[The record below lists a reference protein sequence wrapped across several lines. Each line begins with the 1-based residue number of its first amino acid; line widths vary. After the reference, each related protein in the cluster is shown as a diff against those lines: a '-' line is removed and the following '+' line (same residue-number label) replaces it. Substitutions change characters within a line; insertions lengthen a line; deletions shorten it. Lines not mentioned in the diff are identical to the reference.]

1 MNDETLS
8 PAMAP
13 SSREG
18 LPETVSEAISGQAAA
33 FDPAAAG
40 DLQVDLQFCFT
51 GQEPGDYVLRI
62 ANGHCTAHTGR
73 TSLPA
78 LTVHAPSE
86 VWLQIAR
93 GELSGPTAYMRG
105 LFRAEGD
112 MRLLMRMGELFS
124 RKGKAVQQD
133 KPEEK
138 KSSTTAL
145 LLAYCRGY
153 HAEHDAPKI
162 FDDFLA
168 YALLKKEERAA
179 FDQMLT
185 PTVQAIETHDSAGAA
200 ACRDQADAHAWSMRT
215 IAPLSLAVSRSRY
228 TEDNLAQAIGEGVGQ
243 YVILGA
249 GLDTFAFRRPE
260 MFAQLQVFEIDHPIT
275 QTLKRRRI
283 AEAGWEKP
291 NRLHFIPVDFT
302 KESLTTA
309 LSHSVYDPQI
319 STFFSWLGV
328 TYYLSRDAVFAT
340 LRAIAESA
348 PSGSIVIFDY
358 FDAEAF
364 VPGKATKRMQIADEY
379 TRKQGEP
386 IITGFDTAALAAD
399 LSAAGFR
406 LEENLTPADIEACYF
421 QGRTDGYHA
430 YDFAHFARAVVE

>member
-1 MNDETLS
+1 MKDETLS

-18 LPETVSEAISGQAAA
+18 LPETVSEAICGQAAA
-33 FDPAAAG
+33 FDAAAAG
-40 DLQVDLQFCFT
+40 DLRADLQFCIT
-51 GQEPGDYVLRI
+51 GREPGDYVLRI

-86 VWLQIAR
+86 VWLQIAQ
-93 GELSGPTAYMRG
+93 GELSGSTAYIKG

-124 RKGKAVQQD
+124 RKGKAGQGD

-138 KSSTTAL
+138 KGSTTAL

-162 FDDFLA
+162 FDDFMA

-185 PTVQAIETHDSAGAA
+185 PTVQAIETSDPAGAA

-228 TEDNLAQAIGEGVGQ
+228 TEDNLAQAVGEGVGQ

-249 GLDTFAFRRPE
+249 GLDTFAFRCPE
-260 MFAQLQVFEIDHPIT
+260 MLKQLQVFEIDHPAT
-275 QTLKRRRI
+275 QALKRRRI
-283 AEAGWEKP
+283 IEAGWEKP
-291 NRLHFIPVDFT
+291 DRLRFVPVDFT
-302 KESLTTA
+302 KESLAAA
-309 LSHSVYDPQI
+309 LSHSTYDPR
-319 STFFSWLGV
+319 TPAFFSWLGV
-328 TYYLSRDAVFAT
+328 TYYLSHDAVFAT
-340 LRAIAESA
+340 LRAIAEIA
-348 PSGSIVIFDY
+348 PPGSSVIFDY

-364 VPGKATKRMQIADEY
+364 VPGKATKRMQIASEY

-386 IITGFDTAALAAD
+386 IITGFNPSTLAAE
-399 LSAAGFR
+399 LAAAGLR
-406 LEENLTPADIEACYF
+406 LEENLTPADIEARYF
-421 QGRTDGYHA
+421 RGRTDNYHA